1 MIINSLEMRNTNFQS
16 QMPRDNKTRD
26 IAVGFL
32 TGALVS
38 PLLPLI
44 DGDSFKTAYK
54 NRSVLKMTVG
64 FAALGGGL
72 VGTKMLTDKF
82 ADNKKKSIA
91 QYSLFGGIAV
101 PLSMLVDKWAQ
112 KNKKTLASK
121 WYFLGTLSGA
131 AVGAISKYTDTK

>member
-1 MIINSLEMRNTNFQS
+1 MNIRNLKIRNTNFQS
-16 QMPRDNKTRD
+16 QTPKDYKMRDV
-26 IAVGFL
+26 AVGCA

-44 DGDSFKTAYK
+44 DGESFKTAYK
-54 NRSVLKMTVG
+54 NRSVKKMTAG
-64 FAALGGGL
+64 FAVLGGGI
-72 VGTKMLTDKF
+72 VGAKLLTDKF
-82 ADNKKKSIA
+82 ADNKKKSIV
-91 QYSLFGGIAV
+91 QYSLLGGIAV

-112 KNKKTLASK
+112 KNKKTLAPK